1 MLLHRRIVQFLIIYC
16 AAMALLLLIK
26 YGLKLSDYVI
36 PGPIDILHTA
46 GAQYRRYFSDV
57 MNTLVVAVAGQIIS
71 ICLAFLIG
79 ITGRQATWLGSII
92 KVAAYNVQAYPIVAI
107 APILFILLGD
117 GLLTR
122 LLIAAMICYFP
133 LLLSVIGIMSE
144 PVTDIEHF
152 YRVTGRM
159 RWQLE
164 IKIRAFENLGK
175 LTTVIAGSATLAMA
189 GTIVAEFI
197 AANAGIGY
205 SIRVALYQSDL
216 AKILVAL
223 FLIGITLSVYQGV
236 LELFGV
242 VVRKAWSGNEAV
254 RASRIKGPAGY

>member
-1 MLLHRRIVQFLIIYC
+1 MLLHRRIYQFLIIYF
-16 AAMALLLLIK
+16 MAVCLLLLVK
-26 YGLKLSDYVI
+26 YGLKLSDYVV
-36 PGPIDILHTA
+36 PGPGDIYTTA
-46 GAQYRRYFSDV
+46 LVESRRYFSDV
-57 MNTLVVAVAGQIIS
+57 MNTLMVAVLGQILS
-71 ICLAFLIG
+71 IFMAFLVG
-79 ITGRQATWLGSII
+79 ITGRQATWLGSFI

-133 LLLSVIGIMSE
+133 LLLSIIGIMSE
-144 PVTDIEHF
+144 PISDIEHF
-152 YRVTGRM
+152 YRATGRM

-164 IKIRAFENLGK
+164 VKIRAFENLNK
-175 LTTVIAGSATLAMA
+175 LTTVIAGSTTLAMA

-223 FLIGITLSVYQGV
+223 FLIGITLSVYQGI
-236 LELFGV
+236 LELTGALI
-242 VVRKAWSGNEAV
+242 RRAWM
-254 RASRIKGPAGY
+254 RR